1 MDLYDNDFLL
11 SMLIQFIT
19 IVPYG
24 IAFWREK
31 KKNVLQWVAFSC
43 GLFTVGY
50 LISKAYSGIVIAV
63 GTFISTLI
71 GMFFERV
78 NNIKLY
84 VRHIVFFLMV
94 LLTILVSLSI
104 DNSAKMWL
112 ILIAGFFD
120 YYAYLVFKEYG
131 KTMHIVLIAS
141 QITLVVYE
149 LLYSLFVFALLDFVT
164 AIIIT
169 VHLFRLIKAEQT
181 VKQKVCK

>member
-1 MDLYDNDFLL
+1 
-11 SMLIQFIT
+11 
-19 IVPYG
+19 
-24 IAFWREK
+24 
-31 KKNVLQWVAFSC
+31 
-43 GLFTVGY
+43 
-50 LISKAYSGIVIAV
+50 
-63 GTFISTLI
+63 
-71 GMFFERV
+71 
-78 NNIKLY
+78 
-84 VRHIVFFLMV
+84 MV

-169 VHLFRLIKAEQT
+169 VHLSRLIKAKQT
-181 VKQKVCK
+181 EKQKVCK